1 MFKKEIWA
9 SIWAI
14 FFISLGGWL
23 LHLRYHPV
31 SDEAFNWIP
40 AIFGGI
46 STLAL
51 PFMFSFRKTVVWAFL
66 INWAAVLAGTITMG
80 YESVEMAEKAIENNV
95 IEAVTVKWVV
105 FDSLLKDILIL
116 WAKIPLG
123 AQILNYFRRAAKASS
138 EIA

>member
-1 MFKKEIWA
+1 MFKKEIRA

-14 FFISLGGWL
+14 FFLSLGGWL

-31 SDEAFNWIP
+31 DEEAFNWIP
-40 AIFGGI
+40 AICGGI
-46 STLAL
+46 STLVL
-51 PFMFSFRKTVVWAFL
+51 PFLFNFRKTVVTAFL
-66 INWAAVLAGTITMG
+66 FNWAVIVAGTITMG
-80 YESVEMAEKAIENNV
+80 YESFEMAESAVENKV

-116 WAKIPLG
+116 FAKIPLG
-123 AQILNYFRRAAKASS
+123 HQILGHFRRAAKASS